1 MSEKFMQL
9 SDQINQQAAEWFTL
23 MQSEDVSAIDRKA
36 LQAWLAEHAD
46 HREAFEQVELLWQD
60 LGDLVGTT
68 EGDALRQS
76 VESESITARL
86 QSLFMAPLITFK
98 NIVSVPRYA
107 MSLVAVVC
115 VAVGSLMLPA
125 ANAPITAYY
134 STEKGE
140 IETIVLADN
149 TEITLGAKSAIRTH
163 TSDLKR
169 SVELL
174 SGEAFFDVTKDRQKP
189 FFVTVDDVLVEV
201 VGTQFNVQKI
211 RDTVNVSVLEGIVNV
226 FEQGSS
232 DSQSVSLPDV
242 ILTAGQ
248 KVVKANDRAFES
260 VRDVLSSDLG
270 AWRLG
275 RLIYRDISLADIV
288 ADTGR
293 YFDGKIVLQ
302 SNDLA
307 DVKVT
312 MTLRTDQVAQ
322 LPEMLA
328 QVLPLKVHVI
338 SDDIILLRK

>member
-1 MSEKFMQL
+1 MSEKVMQL

-76 VESESITARL
+76 VECESITARL
-86 QSLFMAPLITFK
+86 QSLFMAPIIMFK

-163 TSDLKR
+163 TSDLER

-226 FEQGSS
+226 FEQGSD
-232 DSQSVSLPDV
+232 DSQSVFLPDV
-242 ILTAGQ
+242 TLTAGQ

-322 LPEMLA
+322 LPDMLA
-328 QVLPLKVHVI
+328 QILPLKVHVI

>member
-1 MSEKFMQL
+1 MSEKVMQL

-23 MQSEDVSAIDRKA
+23 MQSEGVSAIDRKA

-226 FEQGSS
+226 FEQGSD
-232 DSQSVSLPDV
+232 DSQSGSLPDV
-242 ILTAGQ
+242 TLTAGQ
-248 KVVKANDRAFES
+248 KVVKENDRAFES
-260 VRDVLSSDLG
+260 VTDVMTSDLG

-312 MTLRTDQVAQ
+312 MTLRTDQVGQ

-328 QVLPLKVHVI
+328 QTLPLKVHVI

>member
-1 MSEKFMQL
+1 MSEKYMQL
-9 SDQINQQAAEWFTL
+9 SDQVNQQAAEWFTL
-23 MQSEDVSAIDRKA
+23 LQSEDISASDRKA
-36 LQAWLAEHAD
+36 LQAWLSEHAD
-46 HREAFEQVELLWQD
+46 HREAFKQIELLWQG
-60 LGDLVGTT
+60 LGDLVGTA
-68 EGDALRQS
+68 EGDAVRRS
-76 VESESITARL
+76 VESQSMSDRL
-86 QSLFMAPLITFK
+86 QSLFMAPLVMFK

-107 MSLVAVVC
+107 LSLVAVIC
-115 VAVGSLMLPA
+115 VAAGSLMLPT
-125 ANAPITAYY
+125 ANAPVTAYY
-134 STEKGE
+134 STDHGE
-140 IETIVLADN
+140 IEVIVLADN

-163 TSDLKR
+163 ISDLER

-174 SGEAFFDVTKDRQKP
+174 SGEAFFDVAKDRKKP
-189 FFVTVDDVLVEV
+189 FFVTVNDVVVEV

-211 RDTVNVSVLEGIVNV
+211 RDAVNVSVLEGIVNV
-226 FEQGSS
+226 FEQGSN
-232 DSQSVSLPDV
+232 DGQATSLPDV

-248 KVVKANDRAFES
+248 KVVKENDRAFES
-260 VRDVLSSDLG
+260 VTDVRSSDLG

-312 MTLRTDQVAQ
+312 MTLRTDQVGQ

-328 QVLPLKVHVI
+328 QTLPLKVHVI

>member
-1 MSEKFMQL
+1 MSEKYMQL
-9 SDQINQQAAEWFTL
+9 SDQVNQQAAEWFTL
-23 MQSEDVSAIDRKA
+23 LQSEDISASDRKA

-46 HREAFEQVELLWQD
+46 HREAFKQVELLWQD

-68 EGDALRQS
+68 EGDAVRRS
-76 VESESITARL
+76 VEPQSMSDRL
-86 QSLFMAPLITFK
+86 QSLFMAPLVMFK

-107 MSLVAVVC
+107 LSLVAVIC
-115 VAVGSLMLPA
+115 VAVGSLMLPT
-125 ANAPITAYY
+125 ANAPVTAYY
-134 STEKGE
+134 STVRGE
-140 IETIVLADN
+140 IEVIVLADN

-163 TSDLKR
+163 ISDLER

-174 SGEAFFDVTKDRQKP
+174 SGEAFFDVAKDRKKP
-189 FFVTVDDVLVEV
+189 FFVTVNDVVVEV

-211 RDTVNVSVLEGIVNV
+211 RDAVNVSVLEGIVNV
-226 FEQGSS
+226 FEQGSN
-232 DSQSVSLPDV
+232 DRQGTSLPDV
-242 ILTAGQ
+242 VLTAGQ
-248 KVVKANDRAFES
+248 KVVKENDRAFES

-322 LPEMLA
+322 LPDMLA
-328 QVLPLKVHVI
+328 QTLPLKVHVI

>member
-1 MSEKFMQL
+1 MSEKSMQL

-23 MQSEDVSAIDRKA
+23 MQAEDVSASDREA

-46 HREAFEQVELLWQD
+46 HREAFKRVDLLWQG
-60 LGDLVGTT
+60 LGDLVGTA
-68 EGDALRQS
+68 EGQALRQS
-76 VESESITARL
+76 VDSESIAARV
-86 QSLFMAPLITFK
+86 QSLFMAPLIMFK
-98 NIVSVPRYA
+98 NTVSVPRYA
-107 MSLVAVVC
+107 LSLVAVVC
-115 VAVGSLMLPA
+115 VAVGSLMLPT
-125 ANAPITAYY
+125 ANAPVTAYY
-134 STEKGE
+134 STERGE

-163 TSDLKR
+163 TSDLER

-174 SGEAFFDVTKDRQKP
+174 SGEAFFDVAKDRQKP
-189 FFVTVDDVLVEV
+189 FFVTVNDVLVEV

-226 FEQGSS
+226 FEQGSD
-232 DSQSVSLPDV
+232 DSQSGSLPDV
-242 ILTAGQ
+242 TLTAGQ
-248 KVVKANDRAFES
+248 KVVKENDRAFEA
-260 VRDVLSSDLG
+260 VTDVMTSDLG

-302 SNDLA
+302 SSDLA

-312 MTLRTDQVAQ
+312 MTLRADQVGQ

-328 QVLPLKVHVI
+328 QTLPLKVHVI